1 MEATPILVPALFDLS
16 TTHLIIIL
24 VILLLLF
31 GSKLPSIMRNLGG
44 SVREFKKGMDSG
56 GDTAGNPPPAPPAAP
71 RADEPVARNDQNQ
84 PPKA

>member
-1 MEATPILVPALFDLS
+1 METCPILVPAIFDLS

-24 VILLLLF
+24 VILLLMF

-44 SVREFKKGMDSG
+44 SVREFKKGMDT
-56 GDTAGNPPPAPPAAP
+56 DPTHNPPPPAAP
-71 RADEPVARNDQNQ
+71 PAPKADEPVARNDQPQ